1 MPTVIVPDPPPL
13 PPQPLPGGG
22 STIPNPPQPAT
33 TLRTHKVKR
42 GDNPTS
48 IARQYGISVSK
59 LLAANPGLK
68 PAQMQIGDEL
78 KIPPRN

>member
-1 MPTVIVPDPPPL
+1 M
-13 PPQPLPGGG
+13 
-22 STIPNPPQPAT
+22 
-33 TLRTHKVKR
+33 RTHKVKR

-48 IARQYGISVSK
+48 IARQYGVTVPK

-68 PAQMQIGDEL
+68 PARMQIGDEL